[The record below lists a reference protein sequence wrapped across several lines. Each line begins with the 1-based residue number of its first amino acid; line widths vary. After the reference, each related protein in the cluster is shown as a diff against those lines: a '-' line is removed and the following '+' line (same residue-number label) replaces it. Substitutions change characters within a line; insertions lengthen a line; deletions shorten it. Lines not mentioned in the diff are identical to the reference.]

1 LTAPTRGRITLAVTP
16 RTEVLVVGAGGIAA
30 PFAIAIA
37 ASSSAS
43 DLRLTFVDDDVVER
57 SNLHRQILFDEGDVG
72 RSKLEALA
80 AALAR
85 RSSALAVATIEGRLT
100 PESAAALV
108 GARSLVVD
116 LSDNFSTRFL
126 AVDAAFLASR
136 PVVTAAAV
144 GWTATA
150 LAASPRG
157 RPCYRCLFEDLPAG
171 DAPDC
176 ARAGV
181 IGPVC
186 GVAGALAAELTLAIV
201 AELRA
206 QPSHHRGGSAFGVV
220 STYDGLRDRLRTVP
234 LRARASCAL
243 CGDSAAIRAIDPGR
257 YDPVSA
263 CAARGPGEARP

>member
-1 LTAPTRGRITLAVTP
+1 VTR

-37 ASSSAS
+37 AASSAAL
-43 DLRLTFVDDDVVER
+43 LRLTFVDDDVVER
-57 SNLHRQILFDEGDVG
+57 SNLHRQILFGEGDVG
-72 RSKLEALA
+72 RAKLDALA

-85 RSSALAVATIEGRLT
+85 RSPELAVATVEGRLT

-108 GARSLVVD
+108 GASELVVD
-116 LSDNFSTRFL
+116 LSDNFPTRFL

-136 PVVTAAAV
+136 PLVTAAAV

-150 LAASPRG
+150 LAGSPHG

-186 GVAGALAAELTLAIV
+186 GVAGALAAELTLRIAS
-201 AELRA
+201 ELRD
-206 QPSHHRGGSAFGVV
+206 PGRVRGSGSSYGVV
-220 STYDGLRDRLRTVP
+220 STYDGLRDRLRAVP
-234 LRARASCAL
+234 VRARASCAL
-243 CGDSAAIRAIDPGR
+243 CGDSPTIRTIDPAR
-257 YDPVSA
+257 YELVPG
-263 CAARGPGEARP
+263 CAAPGRDEARA